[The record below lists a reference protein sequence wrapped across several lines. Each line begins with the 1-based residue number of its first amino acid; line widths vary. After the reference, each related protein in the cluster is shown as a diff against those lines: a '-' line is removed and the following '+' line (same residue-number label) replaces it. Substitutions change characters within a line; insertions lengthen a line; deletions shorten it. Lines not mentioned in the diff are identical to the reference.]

1 LLPSELEQYL
11 HAQIPLSQAMAVRVV
26 SIDDRSVALS
36 APLAPNTNHHATV
49 FGGSAAA
56 LAMLAAWSLLYT
68 RLRAAGVASRLV
80 IQRSSIEYLRPM
92 AGEFIARATLGETSH
107 WVRLEATLRRRRPA
121 RIGVAA
127 IIEHAGEV
135 AVRFTGE
142 FVAFSDHNL

>member
-1 LLPSELEQYL
+1 LLPAELEQYL

-26 SIDDRSVALS
+26 SLDDRTVELS
-36 APLAPNTNHHATV
+36 APLPPNINHHATV

-56 LAMLAAWSLLYT
+56 LAMLAAWALLHT
-68 RLRAAGVASRLV
+68 RLQAAGVASRLV

-92 AGEFIARATLGETSH
+92 TGEFTARATLGEMSD
-107 WVRLEATLRRRRPA
+107 WVRFEAALTRRRPA
-121 RIGVAA
+121 RIAVEA